1 MEDNLS
7 VKSSDS
13 VTTSGEYEIV
23 PETPTLNAS
32 GLQIIKKNGFAIS
45 PTLNIANNGNLMDL
59 EQNMTEC
66 IHETEI
72 LVVKEMPGTSSV
84 GISNPNTICMTDL
97 PVPEI
102 TKVGQSVFYDCTD
115 MSPTTEKQDDMKP
128 ERSDTEEESMNFVYF
143 N

>member
-23 PETPTLNAS
+23 PETPTLNSS
-32 GLQIIKKNGFAIS
+32 GLQIIKKNEFAIS

-72 LVVKEMPGTSSV
+72 LVVKEIPGTSTG
-84 GISNPNTICMTDL
+84 GISNLNTICLTDL

-128 ERSDTEEESMNFVYF
+128 ERSDTEEESMLIFF
-143 N
+143 

>member
-23 PETPTLNAS
+23 PETPTLNSA
-32 GLQIIKKNGFAIS
+32 GLQIIKKNKFAIS

-72 LVVKEMPGTSSV
+72 RVETAGTSTG
-84 GISNPNTICMTDL
+84 GISNLNTIIL

-102 TKVGQSVFYDCTD
+102 TTKVGQSIFYDCTD

-128 ERSDTEEESMNFVYF
+128 ERSDTEEESMIC
-143 N
+143 

>member
-23 PETPTLNAS
+23 PETPATNTA
-32 GLQIIKKNGFAIS
+32 GLQIVINNELTAIS

-59 EQNMTEC
+59 EQNITEC
-66 IHETEI
+66 IYETEI
-72 LVVKEMPGTSSV
+72 SIIKETMPGPSTTAAAG
-84 GISNPNTICMTDL
+84 GITNLNTICMKELT
-97 PVPEI
+97 VPEI
-102 TKVGQSVFYDCTD
+102 TKVGQSIFYDCTD

-128 ERSDTEEESMNFVYF
+128 ERSDTEEESM
-143 N
+143 